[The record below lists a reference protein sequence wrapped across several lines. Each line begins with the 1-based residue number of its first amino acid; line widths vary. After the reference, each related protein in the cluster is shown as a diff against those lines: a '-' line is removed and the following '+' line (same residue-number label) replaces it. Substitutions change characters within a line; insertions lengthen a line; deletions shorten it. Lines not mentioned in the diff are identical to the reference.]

1 LNIKNDFQNRQN
13 IFYTNKHIIQSHF
26 KVQILLIL
34 EDLLL
39 LWDKQQQSNPVH
51 VCYLT
56 YRVWQLWGSRQ
67 TLSIVSQQV
76 LIGRD
81 LILLIQVIY
90 IETFKTDILFLL
102 YYVTVTDMHISNQ
115 SSVPVSFIVLNDSHR
130 LWVIYEKS
138 QSEKYSFVLKPFLA
152 HLAKGNVS
160 FCHPLASVVCRPFNF
175 SHFNLLLGNPSAKWS
190 ETW

>member
-1 LNIKNDFQNRQN
+1 MTCDTLSKWSSKN
-13 IFYTNKHIIQSHF
+13 
-26 KVQILLIL
+26 

-130 LWVIYEKS
+130 LWVIPMVSEEKIFKS
-138 QSEKYSFVLKPFLA
+138 RPIRNKNCLWWPCLLMDRDKMSILYRGPSIYASYQALE
-152 HLAKGNVS
+152 G
-160 FCHPLASVVCRPFNF
+160 PL
-175 SHFNLLLGNPSAKWS
+175 
-190 ETW
+190 